1 VALKFEE
8 AQEDAVTIV
17 RALQGHV
24 LTSEVSLRVPILYSP
39 SFQGL
44 YRHGYG
50 LAIIHD
56 EAKEC

>member
-1 VALKFEE
+1 M
-8 AQEDAVTIV
+8 TIV